1 MWIYHNLSIHIPTDG
16 FPWWLSGKEST
27 CNTGGLGSILHL
39 GRSPGEG
46 NGNSLQYSC
55 LGNSIDRGAW
65 QQSMGSQRVRHD
77 LATKQQHQDTN
88 WWTIGCKRRKSET
101 NRTVSHLGIM
111 NNGRYK
117 QSGILVKI
125 FFTSTTEF
133 LPPFLSGPVA
143 LQIISTNFITQT

>member
-16 FPWWLSGKEST
+16 LPWWLSGKEST
-27 CNTGGLGSILHL
+27 CNTGGLGSILYL

-77 LATKQQHQDTN
+77 LATKQQQQDTN
-88 WWTIGCKRRKSET
+88 WWTNGCKRRKSET
-101 NRTVSHLGIM
+101 NRTVSHLGFM
-111 NNGRYK
+111 NNRRYK
-117 QSGILVKI
+117 ESGILAKI

-133 LPPFLSGPVA
+133 LPPFLSLG
-143 LQIISTNFITQT
+143 LLLCK